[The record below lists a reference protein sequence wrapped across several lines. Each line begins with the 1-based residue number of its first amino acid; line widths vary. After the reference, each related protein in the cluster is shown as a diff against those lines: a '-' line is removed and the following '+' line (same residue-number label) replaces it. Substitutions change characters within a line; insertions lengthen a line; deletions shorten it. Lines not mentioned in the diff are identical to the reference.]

1 MWLLLSFLSAT
12 LLGFYDV
19 FKKLSLRDNAVMPV
33 LFLNTLF
40 STLVFLPVI
49 ISTAPDFCWEQ
60 QRLIV
65 LKSAIVL
72 ASWIFGY
79 LGIKNLPITIVG
91 PINATRPVWVLVGAL
106 LMFGER
112 LNLWQWSGVIL
123 TVTSVYL
130 LSRSGRREGIRFA
143 HNRWIYHV
151 ILAAILGAISAL
163 YDKYLMAPLGQ
174 GAGID
179 RWLVQSWDNLYQM
192 LFMGIVLLTQRHFS
206 RRFHWH
212 WAILCISIFLSAAD
226 YAYFQALSLDDA
238 LISVVSMIRRGS
250 VLVSFCFGAMV
261 FHEKNLRSKAFDLA
275 LVFISM
281 LLLYLGSSQ

>member
-19 FKKLSLRDNAVMPV
+19 FKKLSLRDNAVIPV

-40 STLVFLPVI
+40 STLIFLPVI
-49 ISTAPDFCWEQ
+49 VGTAPDFCWEQ

-65 LKSAIVL
+65 LKAVIVL
-72 ASWIFGY
+72 SSWIFGY
-79 LGIKNLPITIVG
+79 LGIKHLPITIVG

-106 LMFGER
+106 VMFGER
-112 LNLWQWSGVIL
+112 LNLWQWLGVVL
-123 TVTSVYL
+123 TVVSVYL
-130 LSRSGRREGIRFA
+130 LSQSGRREGIRFA
-143 HNRWIYHV
+143 HNRWIYYV
-151 ILAAILGAISAL
+151 ILAAVLGAVSAL

-174 GAGID
+174 GSGID
-179 RWLVQSWDNLYQM
+179 RRLVQSWNNLYQM
-192 LFMGIVLLTQRHFS
+192 LLMGVILLTQRRPS
-206 RRFHWH
+206 TRFHWH
-212 WAILCISIFLSAAD
+212 WAILCISVFLSAAD

-281 LLLYLGSSQ
+281 LLLYLGSAH

>member
-19 FKKLSLRDNAVMPV
+19 FKKLSLRDNAVIPV

-40 STLVFLPVI
+40 STLIFLPVI
-49 ISTAPDFCWEQ
+49 VGTASDFCWEQ

-65 LKSAIVL
+65 LKAVIVL
-72 ASWIFGY
+72 SSWVFGY
-79 LGIKNLPITIVG
+79 LGIKHLPITIVG

-112 LNLWQWSGVIL
+112 LNLRQWLGVIL
-123 TVTSVYL
+123 TVISVYL
-130 LSRSGRREGIRFA
+130 LSQSGRREGIRFA
-143 HNRWIYHV
+143 HNRWIYYV
-151 ILAAILGAISAL
+151 VLAAVLGAVSAL

-174 GAGID
+174 GVGID
-179 RWLVQSWDNLYQM
+179 RRLVQSWNNLYQM
-192 LFMGIVLLTQRHFS
+192 ILMGMAMFTQRRTS
-206 RRFHWH
+206 TRFHWH
-212 WAILCISIFLSAAD
+212 WAILCISVFLSAAD
-226 YAYFQALSLDDA
+226 YVYFQALSLDDA

-250 VLVSFCFGAMV
+250 VLVSFCFGAIV
-261 FHEKNLRSKAFDLA
+261 FHEKNLKSKAFDLA

-281 LLLYLGSSQ
+281 LLLYLGSAH